1 MKPITAKIASSRVA
15 DGRRQYISLLR
26 VAKKDSAGALPWQLP
41 VTPHEGPTSSSLAH
55 DASGPEV
62 CWLLRSLG
70 RWPFGL
76 VAAPAGRLEG

>member
-1 MKPITAKIASSRVA
+1 MVKLKYVFTSALLVAAASATAR
-15 DGRRQYISLLR
+15 G
-26 VAKKDSAGALPWQLP
+26 
-41 VTPHEGPTSSSLAH
+41 PHVLSLAH

-76 VAAPAGRLEG
+76 VAAPAGQPRTEARGWTPRAALSSS